1 VALRPTRPKGH
12 VAERRGPAPRSP
24 SATNRGA
31 KHILAVE
38 TVGKGTNALY
48 AILKRVHN
56 GYMPRYKENN
66 QGQGRFLTVNLSEQL
81 MEDTFEYTLNYLVN
95 EELDL
100 SELDSKYRND
110 VTGAPAYDPRVLLKI
125 ILYTYSRGIFSSR
138 RIMELCETNI
148 IAKALSAD
156 SVPHFTVIAD
166 FITSMREQIS
176 SIFLQILMVCQDL
189 ELIGGKMFAIDGCKL
204 PSNASRESSG
214 TFGELKRR
222 KEKMQR
228 TIKLLVNKHTV
239 TDKEENAAG
248 AAESQRRKKSI
259 EKIKAKIRRLK
270 SFLGSESPKQ
280 GSRGKE
286 VQSNITDNES
296 AKIKTSH
303 GMIQGY
309 NGIALADE
317 KSQVIIAS
325 EAFGKGPEQGAFTPI
340 LTQAE
345 ENLQAITKK
354 EEPLSGKTVL
364 ADTSYF
370 SEENLRAS
378 VEKKV
383 DAIIPDSNFRKRDAR
398 FSDRKVHG
406 RSEDKFDPHDFKYDK
421 KDNTCKCPNGKTL
434 RSIGHIVLHGSS
446 GYRYQ
451 SKISDC
457 KECPLKSKC
466 FYRENAQ
473 SGRRTVFISDK
484 DKTTN
489 YTAQM
494 IQKIDR
500 PGVRDI
506 YSRRMGII
514 EPVFANITF
523 HKKLNRFTLR
533 GHEKVNI
540 QWKLYCM
547 VHNIGK
553 IMKAMAIEA

>member
-1 VALRPTRPKGH
+1 MFIR
-12 VAERRGPAPRSP
+12 
-24 SATNRGA
+24 
-31 KHILAVE
+31 AVE
-38 TVGKGTNALY
+38 TVGKGTNTLY
-48 AILKRVHN
+48 ANINRVHN
-56 GYMPRYKENN
+56 DSMPRYKENN
-66 QGQGRFLTVNLSEQL
+66 RGQGRFLTVNLSEQL
-81 MEDTFEYTLNYLVN
+81 LEDTFEYTLNYLIN
-95 EELDL
+95 EEIDL
-100 SELDSKYRND
+100 SELDSRYKND
-110 VTGAPAYDPRVLLKI
+110 STGAPAYDPRVLLKI
-125 ILYTYSRGIFSSR
+125 ILYAYSRGIFSSR

-176 SIFLQILMVCQDL
+176 TIFLQILMVCQDL

-228 TIKLLVNKHTV
+228 TVKLLMNKHTA
-239 TDKEENAAG
+239 TDREENSSG
-248 AAESQRRKKSI
+248 AAESQKRKKSI
-259 EKIKAKIRRLK
+259 EKIKAKIRRLN
-270 SFLGSESPKQ
+270 SFLGSENPKQ

-317 KSQVIIAS
+317 KNQVIIAS
-325 EAFGKGPEQGAFTPI
+325 EAFGKGPEQGAFTPM

-345 ENLQAITKK
+345 ENLQAITNKQ
-354 EEPLSGKTVL
+354 EPLSGKTVL

-370 SEENLRAS
+370 SEENLRTSAEKN
-378 VEKKV
+378 VE
-383 DAIIPDSNFRKRDAR
+383 AIIPDSNFRKRDER
-398 FSDRKVHG
+398 FADRKVHG
-406 RSEDKFDPHDFKYDK
+406 RSEDKFGPHDFIYNK
-421 KDNTCKCPNGKTL
+421 KNNTCTCPNGEVL

-457 KECPLKSKC
+457 KECPLKGRC
-466 FYRENAQ
+466 FYRDNNPG
-473 SGRRTVFISDK
+473 GRRTVFISDK

-500 PGVRDI
+500 PEIRDL

-514 EPVFANITF
+514 EPVFANITY

-533 GHEKVNI
+533 GSAKVNI

-553 IMKAMAIEA
+553 IMKAMAAET